1 MSLLLH
7 STSTIRIQTVNAV
20 LVVSGNLL
28 VQFVCLLTGKTKIAN
43 IVFLNIHV
51 IARGK
56 VRPAA
61 LGIPV
66 ELQHLTTYKA
76 ARYIYMGIIDEWY
89 TVFQKIKIPHG
100 LILPVGLMSQT
111 FELSFPAFTLTRC

>member
-1 MSLLLH
+1 M
-7 STSTIRIQTVNAV
+7 NAV

-66 ELQHLTTYKA
+66 ELQH
-76 ARYIYMGIIDEWY
+76 
-89 TVFQKIKIPHG
+89 
-100 LILPVGLMSQT
+100 
-111 FELSFPAFTLTRC
+111 SFN